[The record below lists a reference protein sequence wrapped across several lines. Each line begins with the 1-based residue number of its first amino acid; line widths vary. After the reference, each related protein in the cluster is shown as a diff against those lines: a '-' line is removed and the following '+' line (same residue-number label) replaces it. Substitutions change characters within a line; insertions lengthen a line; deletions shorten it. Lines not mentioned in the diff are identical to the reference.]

1 MKDFLVV
8 VMIGNKMLNFTTS
21 TEAMTMEFVE
31 SLKKELSEQLSED
44 ISPTDIIVLN
54 IVPMDSIQ
62 SSLITGI

>member
-1 MKDFLVV
+1 MRDFLVV
-8 VMIGNKMLNFTTS
+8 VMIGNKMLNFATS

>member
-1 MKDFLVV
+1 MRDFLVV
-8 VMIGNKMLNFTTS
+8 VMIGNKMLNFATS
-21 TEAMTMEFVE
+21 TESMTLEFVE

>member
-8 VMIGNKMLNFTTS
+8 VMIGNKMLNFATS
-21 TEAMTMEFVE
+21 TESMTMEFVE

-44 ISPTDIIVLN
+44 LTPTDITVLN
-54 IVPMDSIQ
+54 IIPMDMKQ

>member
-8 VMIGNKMLNFTTS
+8 VMIGNKMLNFATS
-21 TEAMTMEFVE
+21 TESMTMEFVE

-62 SSLITGI
+62 SSIITGI

>member
-1 MKDFLVV
+1 MRDFLVV
-8 VMIGNKMLNFTTS
+8 VMIGNKMLNFATS

-44 ISPTDIIVLN
+44 LTPADITVLN
-54 IVPMDSIQ
+54 IIPMDKKQ

>member
-8 VMIGNKMLNFTTS
+8 VMIGNKMLNFATS

-44 ISPTDIIVLN
+44 LTPADITVLN
-54 IVPMDSIQ
+54 IIPMDMKQ
-62 SSLITGI
+62 SSIITGI

>member
-8 VMIGNKMLNFTTS
+8 VMIGNKMLNFATS

-44 ISPTDIIVLN
+44 LSPADITVLN
-54 IVPMDSIQ
+54 IIPMDKNQ

>member
-8 VMIGNKMLNFTTS
+8 VMIGNKMLNFATS

-44 ISPTDIIVLN
+44 LTPADITVLN
-54 IVPMDSIQ
+54 IIPMDKNQ

>member
-1 MKDFLVV
+1 MRDFLVV
-8 VMIGNKMLNFTTS
+8 VMIGNKMLNFATS
-21 TEAMTMEFVE
+21 TESMTLEFVE

-54 IVPMDSIQ
+54 IVPMDSSQ

>member
-8 VMIGNKMLNFTTS
+8 VMIGNKMLNFATS

-44 ISPTDIIVLN
+44 LSPADITVLN
-54 IVPMDSIQ
+54 IIPMDKNQ
-62 SSLITGI
+62 SSLITSI

>member
-8 VMIGNKMLNFTTS
+8 VMIGNKMLNFATS
-21 TEAMTMEFVE
+21 TESMTMEFVE

>member
-8 VMIGNKMLNFTTS
+8 VMIGNKMLNFATS
-21 TEAMTMEFVE
+21 TESMTTEFVE

-54 IVPMDSIQ
+54 IIPMDKNQ

>member
-8 VMIGNKMLNFTTS
+8 VMIGNKMLNFATS
-21 TEAMTMEFVE
+21 TESMTMEFVE

-44 ISPTDIIVLN
+44 LAPADITVLN
-54 IVPMDSIQ
+54 IIPMDKKQ

>member
-1 MKDFLVV
+1 MRDFLVV
-8 VMIGNKMLNFTTS
+8 VMIGNKMLNFATS

-44 ISPTDIIVLN
+44 LSPADITVLN
-54 IVPMDSIQ
+54 IIPMDKNQ

>member
-8 VMIGNKMLNFTTS
+8 VMIGNKMLNFATS

-44 ISPTDIIVLN
+44 LTPADITVLN
-54 IVPMDSIQ
+54 IIPMDKKQ
-62 SSLITGI
+62 SSLITGT

>member
-8 VMIGNKMLNFTTS
+8 VMIGNKMLNFATS

-44 ISPTDIIVLN
+44 LTPADITVLN
-54 IVPMDSIQ
+54 IIPMDSIH

>member
-8 VMIGNKMLNFTTS
+8 VMIGNKMLNFATS

-44 ISPTDIIVLN
+44 LTPADITVLN
-54 IVPMDSIQ
+54 IIPMDKKQ

>member
-8 VMIGNKMLNFTTS
+8 VMIGNKMLNFATS

-44 ISPTDIIVLN
+44 ISPADITVLN
-54 IVPMDSIQ
+54 IIPIDKKQ

>member
-8 VMIGNKMLNFTTS
+8 VMIGNKMLNLATS
-21 TEAMTMEFVE
+21 TEFMTLEFVE

-44 ISPTDIIVLN
+44 LTPADITVLN
-54 IVPMDSIQ
+54 IIPMDKKQ

>member
-8 VMIGNKMLNFTTS
+8 VLIGNKMLNFATS

-44 ISPTDIIVLN
+44 LSPADITVLN
-54 IVPMDSIQ
+54 IIPMDKNQ